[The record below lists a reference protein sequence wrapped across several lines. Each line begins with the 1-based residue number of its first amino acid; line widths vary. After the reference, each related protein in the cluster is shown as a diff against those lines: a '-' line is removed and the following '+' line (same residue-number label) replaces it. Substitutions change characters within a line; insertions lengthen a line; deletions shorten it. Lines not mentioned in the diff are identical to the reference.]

1 MSINSVLR
9 GALCALAL
17 VLYFPMQAAAQ
28 VVSSKGMATIPY
40 TGRLSPDERQKA
52 MARANLAALEMYI
65 ADTNV
70 AKTKVFEARRDELA
84 SKLDRLILGSTVLSE
99 TPDKKSKTYTIVV
112 RADINS
118 ALLRA
123 ELDGGSATAMTPQ
136 AQRSLLTLLFVAR
149 MQDSV
154 QSYQAREYR
163 RADAGQKSTNS
174 GSYVERTDE
183 GESIGGSSIGT
194 SGSKHVSGSGNESMT
209 AVVESGGSTTQ
220 KADRISWTV
229 TNASEIN
236 TAMTGVFSNAG
247 FEVVEAEYVEGE
259 SAGQLSVARIRKDFS
274 TGNDL
279 SSDVLRSTVT
289 GVRNANIPLL
299 ALGTLDVGIR
309 GTDPVTGL
317 VRVNVTV
324 TGKVLDVSGRFPKT
338 VSSVGPVQFAGLGN
352 TETVARNNALTLAAE
367 KAAQTMVD
375 ELNVRA
381 VR

>member
-1 MSINSVLR
+1 MSMKSVLR
-9 GALCALAL
+9 GALCMFVLAL
-17 VLYFPMQAAAQ
+17 YYPTPASAQ
-28 VVSSKGMATIPY
+28 VVSSKGMATVPY
-40 TGRLSPDERQKA
+40 SGQLSPAERQKA
-52 MARANLAALEMYI
+52 MALANLAALEMYI

-70 AKTKVFEARRDELA
+70 AKIKAFEARRDEI
-84 SKLDRLILGSTVLSE
+84 SSMLDRLILGSTVLSE
-99 TPDKKSKTYTIVV
+99 TPDKKSKTYTVVV

-123 ELDGGSATAMTPQ
+123 ELDGGSAMSKTPQ
-136 AQRSLLTLLFVAR
+136 AQRSLLALLFLAR
-149 MQDSV
+149 MQESV
-154 QSYQAREYR
+154 QSYQARQYR
-163 RADAGQKSTNS
+163 RSDAGQKSSSS
-174 GSYVERTDE
+174 GSYVERTNE
-183 GESIGGSSIGT
+183 GERISGSSIGT
-194 SGSKHVSGSGNESMT
+194 SGSKHVHGTGSESMT
-209 AVVESGGSTTQ
+209 SVVESGGSSTQ

-236 TAMTGVFSNAG
+236 SAMTGIFSNAG
-247 FEVVEAEYVEGE
+247 FEVVEAEYVESE
-259 SAGQLSVARIRKDFS
+259 SAGQLSVARIRNDFS

-299 ALGTLDVGIR
+299 AIGTLDVGIR
-309 GTDPVTGL
+309 DTDPVTGL
-317 VRVNVTV
+317 VRVNVTI

-367 KAAQTMVD
+367 KAAQIMVD